1 MRFPNLVWSIAQ
13 HRLAHYEAA
22 AGAAM
27 SPSRFSRCL
36 NGRST
41 FSRDERT
48 RLANNLGYGESWL
61 FKEPHPPTS
70 IHRVEVTA

>member
-13 HRLAHYEAA
+13 R
-22 AGAAM
+22 
-27 SPSRFSRCL
+27 
-36 NGRST
+36 
-41 FSRDERT
+41 
-48 RLANNLGYGESWL
+48 WL